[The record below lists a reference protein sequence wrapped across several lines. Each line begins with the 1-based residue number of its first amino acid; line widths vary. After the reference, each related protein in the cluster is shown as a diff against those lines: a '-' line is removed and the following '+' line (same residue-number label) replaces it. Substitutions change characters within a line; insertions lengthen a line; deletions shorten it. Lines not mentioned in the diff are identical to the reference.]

1 MLQDF
6 SIGIGTRF
14 VFGRD
19 AHNRIGKELKQMGIR
34 KVLIHYGSRKRL
46 SDSGLLGSVKEQL
59 RLHGIRILEL
69 GGVVP
74 NPRLS
79 LVREG
84 IHLARKEK
92 VDMILAV
99 GGGSVIDSAKAIGL
113 GAVADTDVWDFFTG
127 TEVPGKSLP
136 TGVILTYPA
145 AGSESSEVS
154 VINNTELGMKLLASH
169 PVIRPAIAFMNPELT
184 YSLPKFLTAC
194 GVTDMFSHVCER
206 YFTPDG
212 EVGVID
218 RMAEGILKTLAEIG
232 PKVLAE
238 PDNYSYRAEIMWI
251 STIAHNDTV
260 GVGRVQDWAVH
271 EIGNELS
278 ALYDTPHGAT
288 LSIIMG
294 SWMRY
299 VYREAPERFAR
310 YAGEVFGVKWNRKN
324 TLEAAYE
331 GILKTEEFFRTMGMP
346 VSFEE
351 FQVPTDGVEQMLDR
365 IAFRG
370 EDDSIGG
377 IKRLNRDDCRKI
389 YETALKS
396 RRTTSE

>member
-1 MLQDF
+1 MLNFDLYTPAR
-6 SIGIGTRF
+6 IL
-14 VFGRD
+14 FGKGEEK
-19 AHNRIGKELKQMGIR
+19 RIGELLKPHAS
-34 KVLIHYGSRKRL
+34 KVLLHYGSGSIKK
-46 SDSGLLGSVKEQL
+46 SGLYDTVTASLKES
-59 RLHGIRILEL
+59 GISFAEL
-69 GGVVP
+69 GGVKP

-79 LVREG
+79 LVHEG
-84 IHLARKEK
+84 IALCKKEN
-92 VDMILAV
+92 VDLILAV
-99 GGGSVIDSAKAIGL
+99 GGGSTIDSAKAIAMGVYYDGDIWEVYEQGKPVEKAL
-113 GAVADTDVWDFFTG
+113 PVATV
-127 TEVPGKSLP
+127 
-136 TGVILTYPA
+136 LTIPA

>member
-14 VFGRD
+14 VFGKD
-19 AHNRIGKELKQMGIR
+19 AQNQVGKELKQMGIT
-34 KVLIHYGSRKRL
+34 KVLIHYGSGKTL
-46 SDSGLLGSVKEQL
+46 KDTGLLKNIKEQL
-59 RLHGIRILEL
+59 RLNGIESLEL

-84 IHLARKEK
+84 IYLAKKEHA
-92 VDMILAV
+92 DMVLAV
-99 GGGSVIDSAKAIGL
+99 GGGSVVDSAKAIGL
-113 GAVADTDVWDFFTG
+113 GAAADTDVWDFFTG
-127 TEVPGKSLP
+127 AEVPKKSLP
-136 TGVILTYPA
+136 TSVILTYPA
-145 AGSESSEVS
+145 AGSESSDVS
-154 VINNTELGMKLLASH
+154 VINNTELGMKLLVSH

-194 GVTDMFSHVCER
+194 GIADMFSHVCER
-206 YFTPDG
+206 YFTPDR
-212 EVGVID
+212 EIGVID

-260 GVGRVQDWAVH
+260 GIGRVQDWATH

-299 VYREAPERFAR
+299 VYRENPDRFAR
-310 YAGEVFGVKWNRKN
+310 YAKEVFGAEWTGDNS
-324 TLEAAYE
+324 LEAAYE
-331 GILKTEEFFRTMGMP
+331 GILKTEEFFRTIGLP

-351 FQVPTDGVEQMLDR
+351 FRVPTHGVEQMLDR

-389 YETALKS
+389 YEAAFTS